1 MDYKMKSF
9 KDYITEAAAEGKNLH
24 MMHAEDAVLY
34 KGVKGTREII
44 LALRSLRDMLSGNSK
59 TPTDVTVKWDG
70 APAVFAGID
79 PSDGKFFVAK
89 KGIFNKNPKI
99 YKSISDVRADTSGD
113 LADKLSIA
121 FTELQKL
128 GIKGVLQGDIMFTQ
142 KDLSIEDYD
151 GEKYVTFQP
160 NTIVYA
166 VPTNSDAA
174 KAIQKAKIGVVFHT
188 RYSGPTLDTMR
199 ASYDFD
205 ASELKKTSSVW
216 FQDAKVRDLSGKATF
231 TAAETEELTSR
242 LSAAG
247 KIFQKI
253 SSSTLKEI
261 ENNPEFAQSLET
273 FNNTFVRRG
282 ETVKNTKAHV
292 ENLIQWATDRF
303 NKDIESKKSA
313 KGKESATAK
322 MNEYM
327 KFFSA
332 ENKKN
337 LDLVYQLQNA
347 IIDAKI
353 MIINKLD
360 ALKKLNTFVRTSS
373 GFRVTGQEGFVAI
386 DHLSGNAVKLV
397 DRMEFSKNN
406 FDPTLIRGWDK

>member
-1 MDYKMKSF
+1 MKSF
-9 KDYITEAAAEGKNLH
+9 KDYISEASAEGKNLH

-34 KGVKGTREII
+34 KGVKGTRDII
-44 LALRSLRDMLSGNSK
+44 LALRSLRDMLAGNAK

-79 PSDGKFFVAK
+79 PSDGQFFVAK

-99 YKSISDVRADTSGD
+99 YKSVSDVRADTSGD

-121 FTELQKL
+121 FNELQKL
-128 GIKGVLQGDIMFTQ
+128 GIKGVVQGDIMFTQ
-142 KDLSIEDYD
+142 KDLSVEDYD

-166 VPTNSDAA
+166 VPADSNTA
-174 KAIQKAKIGVVFHT
+174 KSIKKAKIGVVFHT
-188 RYSGPTLDTMR
+188 RYTGPTLESMK

-205 ASELKKTSSVW
+205 QSELKKTPSVW
-216 FQDAKVRDLSGKATF
+216 FQDAKVHDLSGKATF
-231 TAAETEELTSR
+231 TAEETDELTAK
-242 LSAAG
+242 LSVAG

-253 SSSTLKEI
+253 NSSTLKEI
-261 ENNPEFAQSLET
+261 EDNPDFAQSLET
-273 FNNTFVRRG
+273 FNNTYVRRG
-282 ETVKNTKAHV
+282 ENVKDTKAHV
-292 ENLIQWATDRF
+292 DNLIKWATDRF
-303 NKDIESKKSA
+303 NKDIESKKSV
-313 KGKESATAK
+313 KGKEAASAK
-322 MNEYM
+322 RDDYM

-337 LDLVYQLQNA
+337 LNLVYQLQNA
-347 IIDAKI
+347 LIDAKRL
-353 MIINKLD
+353 IINKLD
-360 ALKKLNTFVRTSS
+360 TLKKLTTFVRTSN

-386 DHLSGNAVKLV
+386 DHLSGGAVKLV

-406 FDPTLIRGWDK
+406 FSSDIIKGWDR